1 MEMIKYLSIIL
12 SEEVNL
18 SSAASGGLIRL
29 AIKDEIGPFKPLKQL
44 DLKDYKTSCENAL
57 KERLQ
62 KLSVENIDQ
71 IIERLVNELIQN
83 QSLITMESV

>member
-18 SSAASGGLIRL
+18 SPASGGLIRL
-29 AIKDEIGPFKPLKQL
+29 AIKDEIGPFKPIKQL
-44 DLKDYKTSCENAL
+44 DLKDYRNSCENAL

-62 KLSVENIDQ
+62 KLGVNKIDK
-71 IIERLVNELIQN
+71 IIERILDELIQN
-83 QSLITMESV
+83 QSLITMEKV